1 MITAPAPQAMG
12 STNAA
17 VSTPSFRTI
26 QEAKAAGVQ
35 PGARVIINGVQGT
48 IK

>member
-1 MITAPAPQAMG
+1 MITAPAPQAMR
-12 STNAA
+12 STNAS

-26 QEAKAAGVQ
+26 EEAKAAGVQ